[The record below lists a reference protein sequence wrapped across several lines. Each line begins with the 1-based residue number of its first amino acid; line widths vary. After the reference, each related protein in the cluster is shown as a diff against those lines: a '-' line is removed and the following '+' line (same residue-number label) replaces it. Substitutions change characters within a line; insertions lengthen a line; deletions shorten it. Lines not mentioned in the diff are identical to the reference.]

1 MKNTNK
7 KISLAARVNIIRAG
21 VMGAND
27 GIVSVA
33 GIVIGVAGARVS
45 TYAILLSGLAGMLA
59 GTISMAMG
67 EWVSVSTQRDSE
79 KMAMIHEKE
88 RLDNNFGREFEYIKN
103 KYVATG
109 ISDTLAVK
117 ATNEMLQDQPLEV
130 GVRER
135 YGFNPNEK
143 TSAISAAIASMI
155 SFPIG
160 SALPLLTIT
169 LLRSGNGILV
179 TMISVVIA
187 LIFTGWAAAKLG
199 NADPKKAVVRNVL
212 AGLLTMVVTYIVG
225 TQFV

>member
-45 TYAILLSGLAGMLA
+45 TYTILLSGLAGMLA

-109 ISDTLAVK
+109 ISDTLAAK

-199 NADPKKAVVRNVL
+199 NADSKKAVVRNVL

>member
-109 ISDTLAVK
+109 ISDTLAAK
-117 ATNEMLQDQPLEV
+117 ATNEMLQDRPLEV

>member
-109 ISDTLAVK
+109 ISDTLAAK

-199 NADPKKAVVRNVL
+199 NADPKKVVVRNVL

>member
-109 ISDTLAVK
+109 ISDTLAAK